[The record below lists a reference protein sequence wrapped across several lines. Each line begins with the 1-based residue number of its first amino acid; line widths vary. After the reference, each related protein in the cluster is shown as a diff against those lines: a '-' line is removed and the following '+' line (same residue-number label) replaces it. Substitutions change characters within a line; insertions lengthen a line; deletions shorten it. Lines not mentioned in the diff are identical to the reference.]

1 MKEYTK
7 QIIDD
12 IEDYINIG
20 ISLSAEKD
28 HDILFEKI
36 VTVARNIT
44 KADAGTLFIY
54 QNDKLEFKIIQ
65 NESLGI
71 SAGINGDCISLP
83 PVEMNEENVAAYC
96 AIHNKAVNI
105 DDVYNDKSFDF
116 SGPHKY
122 DNITGY
128 HTKSMLV
135 VPLEDKNS
143 RVIGV
148 LQLINAQGADK
159 KIIPFKVHHERIISA
174 LGSQAAISLSNMNY
188 LEDII
193 DLFDSFIEVI
203 ITAIDE
209 QTPYNVNHTKNI
221 AVNAE
226 NFVRYL
232 NHNNITDY
240 GYFDEARI
248 KQVVMAAWVHDIG
261 KIAIPHQIMEKPT
274 RLGPKYE
281 LVSLRFD
288 FIETQLLLRYN
299 GMIRS
304 DNPPPISEI
313 KEIKDEI
320 EHVRESKRYIKEV
333 NEPYFTVKENDKEKI
348 RMLGKKQYLDMSLQI
363 KPWLTPD
370 EVTDLC
376 IEKGTLTH
384 EERVIMQGHVD
395 IGEKMLN
402 KISFTNYYANV
413 PEWAID
419 HHEFLDG
426 TGYPKG
432 KKGDEISIEARIL
445 TILDIFDALVA
456 NDRPYKKAMTIEK
469 ALITLLDMAKAN
481 KLDEGLVKI
490 FAQSKVW
497 EIDTNIGSEYFE
509 KKL

>member
-7 QIIDD
+7 EIIDE

-20 ISLSAEKD
+20 ISLSDEKD
-28 HDILFEKI
+28 HNILLEKI

-44 KADAGTLFIY
+44 NADAGTLFII
-54 QNDKLEFKIIQ
+54 QDGHLVFKIIQ

-71 SAGINGDCISLP
+71 FAGVEGDNITLP
-83 PVEMNEENVAAYC
+83 PLEMHEKNVAAYC
-96 AIHNKAVNI
+96 ALHNKIVNI
-105 DDVYNDKSFDF
+105 NDVYNDKSFDF

-128 HTKSMLV
+128 HTQSMLV
-135 VPLEDKNS
+135 VPLEDYNS
-143 RVIGV
+143 KVIGV
-148 LQLINAQGADK
+148 LQLINSK
-159 KIIPFKVHHERIISA
+159 NIEKNIIPFEQHHERIISA

-188 LEDII
+188 LQDITN
-193 DLFDSFIEVI
+193 LFDSFIEVI

-248 KQVVMAAWVHDIG
+248 KELVMAAWVHDIG

-281 LVSLRFD
+281 LVSLRLD

-299 GMIRS
+299 GMVRS
-304 DNPPPISEI
+304 DNPPPLNEI
-313 KEIKDEI
+313 KEVKDEI
-320 EHVRESKRYIKEV
+320 DYVRESKKFIREV
-333 NEPYFTVKENDKEKI
+333 NEPSFRVTEEDKKKI
-348 RMLGKKQYLDMSLQI
+348 KLLGKKQYIDMSMQI
-363 KPWLTPD
+363 KPWLTAD
-370 EVTDLC
+370 EVCDLS
-376 IEKGTLTH
+376 IERGTLTH
-384 EERVIMQGHVD
+384 EERMIMQGHVG

-413 PEWAID
+413 PVWAID

-426 TGYPKG
+426 SGYPKG
-432 KKGDEISIEARIL
+432 KKGDQIPIEARIL

-456 NDRPYKKAMTIEK
+456 SDRPYKKAMTIEK
-469 ALITLLDMAKAN
+469 ALMTLLDMANAN
-481 KLDEGLVKI
+481 KLDVGLVKI
-490 FAQSKVW
+490 FAQSKIW
-497 EIDTNIGSEYFE
+497 EIDTNLGSEYFE